1 MTETKENSIVEEAVV
16 NPVVPEAEKA
26 GEETKKDEKE
36 ADTNLDELIA
46 FLRNGDGYLATVTVL
61 SNGKLSHH
69 MLTKNFPELDL
80 LKSLNAVKKM
90 AVERLENI

>member
-1 MTETKENSIVEEAVV
+1 MESEQKENSVEEAVV

-26 GEETKKDEKE
+26 GEETKKDEK
-36 ADTNLDELIA
+36 AVDTNLDELIA

-61 SNGKLSHH
+61 SNQKLSHH
-69 MLTKNFPELDL
+69 LLTKNFLDL
-80 LKSLNAVKKM
+80 DILKSLNAVKKM